1 MRLAEETEITGQIQ
15 LRSGQLDIQGKL
27 FHIERGVITLNP
39 ADPSN
44 PTIVALARWDS
55 PADFRVYAEYTG
67 TATDGKLRLTSEP
80 ALTQDQIVSLLM
92 FGSPEGTSGSNASA
106 ASAAFGVVGGTATKG
121 INRVLSRFSDLDV
134 DARIDTSS
142 GQSRPEIVMQISPR
156 VSARVTRALGDPG
169 PGEPPDRPFA
179 TLDLRIAGRWSV
191 ATRVGDRGAS
201 ALDLVWRLRY

>member
-1 MRLAEETEITGQIQ
+1 M
-15 LRSGQLDIQGKL
+15 
-27 FHIERGVITLNP
+27 
-39 ADPSN
+39 
-44 PTIVALARWDS
+44 IVALARWDS

-67 TATDGKLRLTSEP
+67 NATDGKLRLTSEP

-142 GQSRPEIVMQISPR
+142 GQSRPRS
-156 VSARVTRALGDPG
+156 
-169 PGEPPDRPFA
+169 
-179 TLDLRIAGRWSV
+179 
-191 ATRVGDRGAS
+191 
-201 ALDLVWRLRY
+201 